1 MDELYS
7 RNIGLHLVKKTKW
20 QLFKRDVLKMKYFY
34 LFLIPAV
41 IWFLI
46 FHYYP
51 MYGVIIAFK
60 NYRFVDGIIG
70 SKWVGLFNFEK
81 LFRNPGIYE
90 VLRNTV
96 LISALRI
103 VAGFPA
109 PIILALLFN
118 EIANTR
124 FLRIIQSVSYLPHFM
139 SWVVLGGMMAQ
150 IFSPSEGII
159 NQIITLFGGKSIYFL
174 TNTRWFVL
182 ILITTGIW
190 QGIGWG
196 SVIYIA
202 VISSIETEMYQ
213 SAEIEGASRWQ
224 RVIYITLPH
233 LMPTISILF
242 IFTVSGLLN
251 AGFDQIF
258 NMYNP
263 SVYKVAD
270 ILDTY
275 VYRIAFESLDY
286 SMSTAVGLFKNIFGF
301 VLLIIAD
308 RITKALNGQGIW

>member
-1 MDELYS
+1 MDEFYS
-7 RNIGLHLVKKTKW
+7 VSTSLPSYKKTKW
-20 QLFKRDVLKMKYFY
+20 QLFKTNVWKMKYFY

-51 MYGVIIAFK
+51 MYGVVIAFK
-60 NYRFVDGIIG
+60 DYRFVDGIVG
-70 SKWVGLFNFEK
+70 SKWVGLLNYEK
-81 LFRNPGIYE
+81 LFRNPSIYE

-96 LISALRI
+96 LISTLRI
-103 VAGFPA
+103 IIGFPA

-118 EIANTR
+118 EIINKK
-124 FLRIIQSVSYLPHFM
+124 FLKVIQSVSYLPHFM

-159 NQIITLFGGKSIYFL
+159 NQIITMFGGKSIYFL
-174 TNTRWFVL
+174 TDTRWFVP
-182 ILITTGIW
+182 ILIITGIW

-196 SVIYIA
+196 TVIYIA

-258 NMYNP
+258 NLYNP
-263 SVYKVAD
+263 SVYRVAD

-275 VYRIAFESLDY
+275 VYRIGFQGLDY
-286 SMSTAVGLFKNIFGF
+286 SFSTAVGLFKNIFGF
-301 VLLIIAD
+301 ILLIIAD